1 MIGQLS
7 HESKRRVN
15 VFVLGSVSTTS
26 MSWSQASV
34 AAFEPVDA
42 FEQMHSIFSC
52 VLWLMLHCML
62 PALCYAHQGD
72 SRFIRYELNDRFPSH
87 PSMSSFN
94 NFPDLYLGYITRA
107 ARQVG
112 GPGVSDGLG
121 ATSCGRSCG
130 AQSTGGAEQA
140 ERSPGTSSACAV
152 RTYLLRLGRTSHPP
166 F

>member
-112 GPGVSDGLG
+112 GPSITPDVSDGLG
-121 ATSCGRSCG
+121 ATSV
-130 AQSTGGAEQA
+130 GGLVLHKARA
-140 ERSPGTSSACAV
+140 VPSKPNAPPAPAAPAPSAP
-152 RTYLLRLGRTSHPP
+152 TFSD
-166 F
+166 

>member
-42 FEQMHSIFSC
+42 FEQMPSIFSC

-72 SRFIRYELNDRFPSH
+72 SRFIRYKLNDRFPSIH
-87 PSMSSFN
+87 VILQQFS
-94 NFPDLYLGYITRA
+94 
-107 ARQVG
+107 
-112 GPGVSDGLG
+112 
-121 ATSCGRSCG
+121 
-130 AQSTGGAEQA
+130 
-140 ERSPGTSSACAV
+140 
-152 RTYLLRLGRTSHPP
+152 
-166 F
+166 